1 MSEKKI
7 IFMGTPLIAT
17 NYLNSLIN
25 NEYNVVSVFT
35 QPPRKKNRG
44 MKVQPSPVHELANH
58 NNIKN
63 NNCPTRLN
71 EEIFDLIKSY
81 KPDLIIVMA
90 YGLLIPNKILNF
102 PQYGC
107 INIHVSLLP
116 RWRGASP
123 IEHTILN
130 GDTETGITIIK
141 LIDKLDAGPIIVQ
154 KKIPVIENINKDDL
168 SDKLTQLGSD
178 LLINILPKLFD
189 DKIVMQDQNNKEAT
203 YAQKINSQMRKINF
217 NLSTRKVLNQIHA
230 YAKNPGAWFFYNN
243 ERIKIISASIQNN
256 KGNPSTI
263 LNKKFELGCLDGS
276 ILPSYLQREGKN
288 MMYIEDF
295 LRGFSFTVGDS
306 LNA

>member
-1 MSEKKI
+1 MSDKNI
-7 IFMGTPLIAT
+7 IFMGTPLIAA

-25 NEYNVVSVFT
+25 NKYKVVSVFT
-35 QPPRKKNRG
+35 QPPRKRNRG
-44 MKVQPSPVHELANH
+44 MKVQSSPVHELANH
-58 NNIKN
+58 NNIKVN
-63 NNCPTRLN
+63 FPTRLD
-71 EEIFDLIKSY
+71 EEAFDLIKSY

-90 YGLLIPNKILNF
+90 YGLLIPTKILNF

-123 IEHTILN
+123 IEHTLLN

-141 LIDKLDAGPIIVQ
+141 LIEKLDAGPIIVQ
-154 KKIPVIENINKDDL
+154 KKIPVVENINKDDL
-168 SDKLTQLGSD
+168 SNKLTEIGSD
-178 LLINILPKLFD
+178 LLIDILPKLFA

-217 NLSTRKVLNQIHA
+217 NLSTREVLNQIRA
-230 YAKNPGAWFFYNN
+230 YATNPGAWFFYNN
-243 ERIKIISASIQNN
+243 ERIKIISASIQSN

-263 LNKKFELGCLDGS
+263 LNKQFELGCLDGS
-276 ILPSYLQREGKN
+276 ILPNYLQREGKKI
-288 MMYIEDF
+288 MYIEDF

>member
-1 MSEKKI
+1 MSDKNI
-7 IFMGTPLIAT
+7 IFMGTPLIAA

-25 NEYNVVSVFT
+25 NKYNVVSVFT
-35 QPPRKKNRG
+35 QPPRKRNRG
-44 MKVQPSPVHELANH
+44 MKVQSSPVHELANH
-58 NNIKN
+58 NNIKVN
-63 NNCPTRLN
+63 FPTRLD
-71 EEIFDLIKSY
+71 EEAFDLIKSY

-90 YGLLIPNKILNF
+90 YGLLIPTKILNF

-123 IEHTILN
+123 IEHTLLN

-141 LIDKLDAGPIIVQ
+141 LIEKLDAGPIIVQ
-154 KKIPVIENINKDDL
+154 KKIPVAENINKDDL

-178 LLINILPKLFD
+178 LLIDILPKLFA

-217 NLSTRKVLNQIHA
+217 NLSTREVLNQIRA
-230 YAKNPGAWFFYNN
+230 YATNPGAWFFYNN
-243 ERIKIISASIQNN
+243 ERIKIISASIQSN

-263 LNKKFELGCLDGS
+263 LNKQFELGCLDGS
-276 ILPSYLQREGKN
+276 ILPSYLQREGKKI
-288 MMYIEDF
+288 MYIEDF

>member
-58 NNIKN
+58 NNIKV
-63 NNCPTRLN
+63 NCPTRLN
-71 EEIFDLIKSY
+71 EETFDLIKSY

>member
-1 MSEKKI
+1 MSDKNI
-7 IFMGTPLIAT
+7 IFMGTPLIAA

-25 NEYNVVSVFT
+25 NKYKVVSVFT
-35 QPPRKKNRG
+35 QPPRKRNRG
-44 MKVQPSPVHELANH
+44 MKVQSSPVHELANH
-58 NNIKN
+58 NNIKVN
-63 NNCPTRLN
+63 FPTRLD
-71 EEIFDLIKSY
+71 EEAFDLIKSY

-90 YGLLIPNKILNF
+90 YGLLIPTKILNF

-123 IEHTILN
+123 IEHTLLN

-141 LIDKLDAGPIIVQ
+141 LIEKLDAGPIIVQ
-154 KKIPVIENINKDDL
+154 KKIPVVENINKDDL
-168 SDKLTQLGSD
+168 SDTLTQLGSD
-178 LLINILPKLFD
+178 LLIDILPKLFAE
-189 DKIVMQDQNNKEAT
+189 KIVMQDQNNKEAT

-217 NLSTRKVLNQIHA
+217 NLSTREVLNQIRA
-230 YAKNPGAWFFYNN
+230 YATNPGAWFFYNN

-263 LNKKFELGCLDGS
+263 LNKQFELGCLDGS
-276 ILPSYLQREGKN
+276 ILPSYLQREGKKI
-288 MMYIEDF
+288 MYIEDF

>member
-1 MSEKKI
+1 MSDKNI
-7 IFMGTPLIAT
+7 IFMGTPLIAA

-25 NEYNVVSVFT
+25 NKYKVVSVFT
-35 QPPRKKNRG
+35 QPPRKRNRG
-44 MKVQPSPVHELANH
+44 MKVQSSPVHELANH
-58 NNIKN
+58 NNIKVN
-63 NNCPTRLN
+63 FPTRLD
-71 EEIFDLIKSY
+71 EEAFDLIKSY

-90 YGLLIPNKILNF
+90 YGLLIPTKILNF

-123 IEHTILN
+123 IEHTLLN

-141 LIDKLDAGPIIVQ
+141 LIEKLDAGPIIVQ
-154 KKIPVIENINKDDL
+154 KKIPVVENINKDDL

-178 LLINILPKLFD
+178 LLIDILPKLFAE
-189 DKIVMQDQNNKEAT
+189 KIVMQDQNNKEAT

-217 NLSTRKVLNQIHA
+217 NLSTREVLNQIRA
-230 YAKNPGAWFFYNN
+230 YATNPGAWFFYNN
-243 ERIKIISASIQNN
+243 ERIKIISASIQSN

-263 LNKKFELGCLDGS
+263 LNKQFELGCLDGS
-276 ILPSYLQREGKN
+276 ILPSYLQREGKKI
-288 MMYIEDF
+288 MYIEDF

>member
-1 MSEKKI
+1 MSDKKI
-7 IFMGTPLIAT
+7 IFMGTPLIAAS
-17 NYLNSLIN
+17 YLNSLIN
-25 NEYNVVSVFT
+25 NKYKVVSVFT
-35 QPPRKKNRG
+35 QPPRKRNRG
-44 MKVQPSPVHELANH
+44 MKVQSSPVHELANH
-58 NNIKN
+58 NNIKVN
-63 NNCPTRLN
+63 FPTRLD
-71 EEIFDLIKSY
+71 EEAFDLIKSY

-90 YGLLIPNKILNF
+90 YGLLIPTKILNF

-123 IEHTILN
+123 IEHTLLN

-141 LIDKLDAGPIIVQ
+141 LIEKLDAGPIIVQ
-154 KKIPVIENINKDDL
+154 KKIPVVENINKDDL
-168 SDKLTQLGSD
+168 SDTLTQLGSD
-178 LLINILPKLFD
+178 LLIDILPKLFA

-217 NLSTRKVLNQIHA
+217 NLSTRKVLNQIRA
-230 YAKNPGAWFFYNN
+230 YATNPGAWFFYNN
-243 ERIKIISASIQNN
+243 ERIKIINASIQSN

-263 LNKKFELGCLDGS
+263 LNKQFELGCLDGS
-276 ILPSYLQREGKN
+276 ILPSYLQREGKKI
-288 MMYIEDF
+288 MYIEDF

>member
-1 MSEKKI
+1 MSDKNI
-7 IFMGTPLIAT
+7 IFMGTPLIAA

-25 NEYNVVSVFT
+25 NKYNVVSVFT
-35 QPPRKKNRG
+35 QPPRKRNRG
-44 MKVQPSPVHELANH
+44 MKVQSSPVHELANH
-58 NNIKN
+58 NNIKVN
-63 NNCPTRLN
+63 FTTRLD
-71 EEIFDLIKSY
+71 EEAFDLIKSY

-90 YGLLIPNKILNF
+90 YGLLIPTKILNF

-123 IEHTILN
+123 IEHTLLN

-141 LIDKLDAGPIIVQ
+141 LIEKLDAGPIIAQ
-154 KKIPVIENINKDDL
+154 KKIPVVENINKDDL

-178 LLINILPKLFD
+178 LLIDILPKLFA
-189 DKIVMQDQNNKEAT
+189 DKIVMQGQNNKEAT

-217 NLSTRKVLNQIHA
+217 NLSTKEVLNQIRA
-230 YAKNPGAWFFYNN
+230 YATKPGAWFFYNN
-243 ERIKIISASIQNN
+243 NRIKIISATIQNN

-263 LNKKFELGCLDGS
+263 LNKQFELGCLDGS
-276 ILPSYLQREGKN
+276 ILPSYLQREGKKI
-288 MMYIEDF
+288 MYIEDF

>member
-1 MSEKKI
+1 MSDKNI
-7 IFMGTPLIAT
+7 IFMGTPLIAA

-25 NEYNVVSVFT
+25 NKYNVVSVFT
-35 QPPRKKNRG
+35 QPPRKRNRG
-44 MKVQPSPVHELANH
+44 MKVQSSPVHELANH
-58 NNIKN
+58 NNIKVN
-63 NNCPTRLN
+63 FTTKLD
-71 EEIFDLIKSY
+71 EEAFDLIKSY
-81 KPDLIIVMA
+81 KPDIIIVMA
-90 YGLLIPNKILNF
+90 YGLLIPTKILNF

-123 IEHTILN
+123 IEHTLLN

-141 LIDKLDAGPIIVQ
+141 LIEKLDAGPIIVQ
-154 KKIPVIENINKDDL
+154 KKIPVIKNINKDDL

-178 LLINILPKLFD
+178 LLIDILPKLFA

-217 NLSTRKVLNQIHA
+217 NLSTREVLNQIRA
-230 YAKNPGAWFFYNN
+230 YATNPGAWFFYNN
-243 ERIKIISASIQNN
+243 ERIKIISASIQSN

-263 LNKKFELGCLDGS
+263 LNKQFELGCLDGS
-276 ILPSYLQREGKN
+276 ILPSYLQREGKKI
-288 MMYIEDF
+288 MYIEDF

>member
-1 MSEKKI
+1 MIDKKI
-7 IFMGTPLIAT
+7 IFMGTPLIAA

-25 NEYNVVSVFT
+25 NKYNVVSVFT
-35 QPPRKKNRG
+35 QPPRKRNRG
-44 MKVQPSPVHELANH
+44 MKVQSSPVHELANH
-58 NNIKN
+58 NNIKVN
-63 NNCPTRLN
+63 FPTRLD
-71 EEIFDLIKSY
+71 EEAFDLIKSY

-90 YGLLIPNKILNF
+90 YGLLIPTKILNF

-123 IEHTILN
+123 IEHTLLN

-141 LIDKLDAGPIIVQ
+141 LIEKLDAGPIIVQ
-154 KKIPVIENINKDDL
+154 KKIPVVENINKDDL
-168 SDKLTQLGSD
+168 SDTLTQLGSD
-178 LLINILPKLFD
+178 LLIDILPKLFA

-217 NLSTRKVLNQIHA
+217 NLSTKEVLNQIRA
-230 YAKNPGAWFFYNN
+230 YATNPGAWFFYNN
-243 ERIKIISASIQNN
+243 ERIKIISASIQIT

-263 LNKKFELGCLDGS
+263 LNKQFELGCLDGS
-276 ILPSYLQREGKN
+276 ILPSYLQREGKKI
-288 MMYIEDF
+288 MYIEDF

>member
-1 MSEKKI
+1 MSDKKI
-7 IFMGTPLIAT
+7 IFMGTPLIAA

-25 NEYNVVSVFT
+25 NKYKVVSVFT
-35 QPPRKKNRG
+35 QPPRKRNRG
-44 MKVQPSPVHELANH
+44 MKVQSSPVHELANH
-58 NNIKN
+58 NNIKVN
-63 NNCPTRLN
+63 FTTRLD
-71 EEIFDLIKSY
+71 EEAFDLIKSY
-81 KPDLIIVMA
+81 KPDIIIVMA
-90 YGLLIPNKILNF
+90 YGLLIPTKILNF

-123 IEHTILN
+123 IEHTLLN

-141 LIDKLDAGPIIVQ
+141 LIEKLDAGPIIVQ
-154 KKIPVIENINKDDL
+154 KKIPVAENINKDDL

-178 LLINILPKLFD
+178 LLIDILPKLFA
-189 DKIVMQDQNNKEAT
+189 DKIVMQDQNSKAAT

-217 NLSTRKVLNQIHA
+217 NLSTREVLNQIRA
-230 YAKNPGAWFFYNN
+230 YATNPGAWFFYNN
-243 ERIKIISASIQNN
+243 ERIKIISASIQSN

-263 LNKKFELGCLDGS
+263 LNKQFELGCLDGS
-276 ILPSYLQREGKN
+276 ILPSYLQREGKKI
-288 MMYIEDF
+288 MYIEDF

>member
-1 MSEKKI
+1 MSDKKI
-7 IFMGTPLIAT
+7 IFMGTPLIAA

-25 NEYNVVSVFT
+25 NKYNVVSVFT
-35 QPPRKKNRG
+35 QPPRKRNRG
-44 MKVQPSPVHELANH
+44 MKVQSSPVHELANH
-58 NNIKN
+58 NNIKVN
-63 NNCPTRLN
+63 FPTRLD
-71 EEIFDLIKSY
+71 EEAFDLIKSY

-90 YGLLIPNKILNF
+90 YGLLIPTKILNF

-123 IEHTILN
+123 IEHTLLN

-141 LIDKLDAGPIIVQ
+141 LIEKLDAGPIIVQ
-154 KKIPVIENINKDDL
+154 KKIPVIKNINKDDL

-178 LLINILPKLFD
+178 LLIGILPKLFAG
-189 DKIVMQDQNNKEAT
+189 KVVMQDQNNKEAT

-217 NLSTRKVLNQIHA
+217 NLSTREVLNQIRA
-230 YAKNPGAWFFYNN
+230 YATNPGAWFFYKN
-243 ERIKIISASIQNN
+243 ERIKIISASIQSN
-256 KGNPSTI
+256 KGNPSTV
-263 LNKKFELGCLDGS
+263 LNKQFELGCLDGS
-276 ILPSYLQREGKN
+276 ILPSYLQREGKKI
-288 MMYIEDF
+288 MYIEDF

>member
-1 MSEKKI
+1 MSGKKI

-25 NEYNVVSVFT
+25 NKYNVVSVFT
-35 QPPRKKNRG
+35 QPPRKRNRG
-44 MKVQPSPVHELANH
+44 MKVQSSPVHELANH
-58 NNIKN
+58 NNIKVN
-63 NNCPTRLN
+63 FPTRLD
-71 EEIFDLIKSY
+71 EEAFDLIKSY

-90 YGLLIPNKILNF
+90 YGLLIPTKILNF

-123 IEHTILN
+123 IEHTLLN

-141 LIDKLDAGPIIVQ
+141 LIEKLDAGPIIAQ
-154 KKIPVIENINKDDL
+154 KKIPVVENINKDDL

-178 LLINILPKLFD
+178 LLIDILPKLFAE
-189 DKIVMQDQNNKEAT
+189 KIVMQDQNNKEVT

-217 NLSTRKVLNQIHA
+217 NLSTREVLNQIRA
-230 YAKNPGAWFFYNN
+230 YATNPGAWFFYNN
-243 ERIKIISASIQNN
+243 ERIKIISASIQSN

-263 LNKKFELGCLDGS
+263 LNKQFELGCLDGS
-276 ILPSYLQREGKN
+276 ILPSYLQREGKKI
-288 MMYIEDF
+288 MYIEDF

>member
-1 MSEKKI
+1 MSDKKI
-7 IFMGTPLIAT
+7 IFMGTPLIAA

-25 NEYNVVSVFT
+25 NKYKVVSVFT
-35 QPPRKKNRG
+35 QPPRKRNRG
-44 MKVQPSPVHELANH
+44 MKVQSSPVHELANH
-58 NNIKN
+58 NNIKVN
-63 NNCPTRLN
+63 FPTRLD
-71 EEIFDLIKSY
+71 EEAFDLIKSY

-90 YGLLIPNKILNF
+90 YGLLIPTKILNF

-123 IEHTILN
+123 IEHTLLN

-141 LIDKLDAGPIIVQ
+141 LIEKLDAGPIIVQ
-154 KKIPVIENINKDDL
+154 KKIPVVENINKDDL

-178 LLINILPKLFD
+178 LLIDILPKLFA

-217 NLSTRKVLNQIHA
+217 NLSTREVLNQIRA
-230 YAKNPGAWFFYNN
+230 YATNPGAWFFYNN
-243 ERIKIISASIQNN
+243 ERIKIISASIQSN

-263 LNKKFELGCLDGS
+263 LNKQFELGCLDGS
-276 ILPSYLQREGKN
+276 ILPSYLQREGKKI
-288 MMYIEDF
+288 MYIEDF

>member
-1 MSEKKI
+1 MSDKNI
-7 IFMGTPLIAT
+7 IFMGTPLIAA

-25 NEYNVVSVFT
+25 NKYKVVSVFT
-35 QPPRKKNRG
+35 QPPRKRNRG
-44 MKVQPSPVHELANH
+44 MKVQSSPVHELANH
-58 NNIKN
+58 NNIKVN
-63 NNCPTRLN
+63 FPTRLD
-71 EEIFDLIKSY
+71 EEAFDLIKSY

-90 YGLLIPNKILNF
+90 YGLLIPTKILNF

-123 IEHTILN
+123 IEHTLLN

-141 LIDKLDAGPIIVQ
+141 LIEKLDAGPIIVQ
-154 KKIPVIENINKDDL
+154 KKIPVVENINKDDL
-168 SDKLTQLGSD
+168 SDKLTEIGSD
-178 LLINILPKLFD
+178 LLIDILPKLFA

-217 NLSTRKVLNQIHA
+217 NLSTREVLNQIRA
-230 YAKNPGAWFFYNN
+230 YATNPGAWFFYNN
-243 ERIKIISASIQNN
+243 ERIKIISASIQSN
-256 KGNPSTI
+256 KGNSSTI
-263 LNKKFELGCLDGS
+263 LNKQFELGCSDGS
-276 ILPSYLQREGKN
+276 ILPSYLQREGKKI
-288 MMYIEDF
+288 MYIEDF

>member
-1 MSEKKI
+1 MSDKKI
-7 IFMGTPLIAT
+7 IFMGTPLIAA

-25 NEYNVVSVFT
+25 NKYKVVSVFT
-35 QPPRKKNRG
+35 QPPRKRNRG
-44 MKVQPSPVHELANH
+44 MKVQSSPVHELANH
-58 NNIKN
+58 NNIKVN
-63 NNCPTRLN
+63 FPTRLD
-71 EEIFDLIKSY
+71 EKAFDLIKSY

-90 YGLLIPNKILNF
+90 YGLLIPTKILNF

-123 IEHTILN
+123 IEHTLLN

-141 LIDKLDAGPIIVQ
+141 LIEKLDAGPIIVQ
-154 KKIPVIENINKDDL
+154 KKIPVVENINKDDL

-178 LLINILPKLFD
+178 LLIDILPKLFA

-217 NLSTRKVLNQIHA
+217 NLSTKEVLNQIRA
-230 YAKNPGAWFFYNN
+230 YATNPGAWFFYNN
-243 ERIKIISASIQNN
+243 ERIKIISASIQSN

-263 LNKKFELGCLDGS
+263 LNKQFELGCLDGS
-276 ILPSYLQREGKN
+276 ILPSYLQREGKKI
-288 MMYIEDF
+288 MYIEDF